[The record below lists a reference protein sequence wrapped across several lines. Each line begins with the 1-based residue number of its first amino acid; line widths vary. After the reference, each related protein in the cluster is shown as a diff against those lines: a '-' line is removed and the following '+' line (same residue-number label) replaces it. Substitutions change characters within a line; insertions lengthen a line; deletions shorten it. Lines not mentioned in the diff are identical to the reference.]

1 MAHGKMLVLGNVL
14 KLNRPFKAATI
25 TQMSGLSRQLVY
37 IHLNN
42 LCETGYLEKIDKS
55 YIIRDREGL
64 LTTLIEES
72 DNPGTSKPEA
82 GGFFSKERIDTW
94 TGQAEMIIASRTLGL
109 PMSLDARQG
118 MVDKIDDSV
127 RVLKHLRK
135 YLTNATK
142 TTGSAQKFLKDMGD
156 GDVVEEAIWK
166 LLVAYAG
173 DSIVVDLPE
182 FRDKFKDAMV
192 EE

>member
-1 MAHGKMLVLGNVL
+1 MTIGTIL
-14 KLNRPFKAATI
+14 KLDRPFRPPHIVSMT
-25 TQMSGLSRQLVY
+25 GLDRQLVRY
-37 IHLNN
+37 HLNK

-64 LTTLIEES
+64 LTTLLEES
-72 DNPGTSKPEA
+72 ENIETAKPEPS
-82 GGFFSKERIDTW
+82 GFFNKETTDKFNA
-94 TGQAEMIIASRTLGL
+94 QAEMIIASRTLDL

-118 MVDKIDDSV
+118 MVDRIDASISH
-127 RVLKHLRK
+127 LKKLRK

-142 TTGSAQKFLKDMGD
+142 TTGSAQKFFKGMGD
-156 GDVVEEAIWK
+156 RDVVEEAIWK
-166 LLVAYAG
+166 LLVGYAG
-173 DSIVVDLPE
+173 DSVVVDLPE